1 MELKDAKQI
10 ITQAI
15 NAATL
20 KGCYNIEDI
29 KLIVQALDKI
39 NNQPDVEFG
48 EIKPLKED

>member
-1 MELKDAKQI
+1 MELKDAKQVI
-10 ITQAI
+10 VQAI

-39 NNQPDVEFG
+39 NEQPEVEFG
-48 EIKPLKED
+48 EIVQK